1 MDILQEL
8 NNIVSDYRDGVVL
21 KADSS
26 FSELGF
32 DSLDRVELVMAVE
45 DKFDISFA
53 DDIQVE
59 TVQQL
64 IDEIEKLMK

>member
-8 NNIVSDYRDGVVL
+8 NNIVSDYRDGVEL

-45 DKFDISFA
+45 DKFNISFA
-53 DDIQVE
+53 DDIQIE

-64 IDEIEKLMK
+64 IDEIERLMK

>member
-1 MDILQEL
+1 MNILQEL
-8 NNIVSDYRDGVVL
+8 NNIVSDYRDGVEL

-53 DDIQVE
+53 DDIQIE

-64 IDEIEKLMK
+64 IDEIERLMK

>member
-8 NNIVSDYRDGVVL
+8 NNIVSDYRDGVEL

-53 DDIQVE
+53 DDIQIE

-64 IDEIEKLMK
+64 IDEIERLMK